1 MSYQVLLVDD
11 EQIYL
16 RYLQEMIDWEKMDC
30 RICGCA
36 KDGGEAVRLAEEKK
50 PDIVFMDINMSQ
62 MDGLEAC
69 EFLKILQ
76 RACTNL
82 PHDF

>member
-50 PDIVFMDINMSQ
+50 PDFGSRQKFHWNTSISYMV
-62 MDGLEAC
+62 
-69 EFLKILQ
+69 
-76 RACTNL
+76 
-82 PHDF
+82 